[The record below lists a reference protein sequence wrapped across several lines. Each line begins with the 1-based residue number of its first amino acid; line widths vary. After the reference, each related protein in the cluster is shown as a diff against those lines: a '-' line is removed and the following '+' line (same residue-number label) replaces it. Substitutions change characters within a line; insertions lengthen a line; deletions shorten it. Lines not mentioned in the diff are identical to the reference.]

1 MHSHSPDQEID
12 MDEIAKELDEI
23 DSRYTHKI
31 NRKCTKIPIS
41 LHESLA
47 VLSKEFDSLGLS
59 PINLEKT
66 MPEILEEVV
75 TFSRD
80 LVQIHRN
87 TINLVKDKNIQTVNT
102 IDKYKSSLETLKNS
116 CMALKNRKADLVR
129 EINEFK
135 QREKRNK
142 EQIECLKRMYN
153 GKEKLLE
160 HNVTKMQMEIERLRE
175 ICGKDI
181 VSETTTNE
189 IALTLLKKHKAN
201 EEIYKSTIK
210 TLQEDT
216 KLLLDEILYL
226 KEEMVLCKAD

>member
-1 MHSHSPDQEID
+1 MHCHSPNQEID
-12 MDEIAKELDEI
+12 MDEIAKELEEI
-23 DSRYTHKI
+23 ESKYTPKI

-41 LHESLA
+41 LHENLA

-87 TINLVKDKNIQTVNT
+87 AINLVKDKNIQTVNT

-116 CMALKNRKADLVR
+116 CIALKNRKADLVR

-135 QREKRNK
+135 QREKHNK
-142 EQIECLKRMYN
+142 EQIERLKRMYN

-160 HNVTKMQMEIERLRE
+160 HNVTKMQMEIDRLRE

-210 TLQEDT
+210 ALQENT
-216 KLLLDEILYL
+216 RQLLDEILYL